1 MSTDALPPQD
11 EQQKGK
17 QNGKATPGE
26 ANLNPPTVTNK
37 LNGNEAPTNGGRTFS
52 LQHKL
57 PKLPVPPL
65 KDTCDRYLRALKGL
79 QVRYVIDSMLL

>member
-1 MSTDALPPQD
+1 MSTDALAPQD

-26 ANLNPPTVTNK
+26 ANLNPPTVTDK
-37 LNGNEAPTNGGRTFS
+37 LNGNETPTNGGRTFS
-52 LQHKL
+52 LHHKL

-65 KDTCDRYLRALKGL
+65 KDTCDRYLRALQGL
-79 QVRYVIDSMLL
+79 QVR